1 MVPRFGLASES
12 LLRLSLNT
20 VAADPTSLEVAEGG
34 AWKTITGEWRQLFGS
49 FAREGVSVEHH
60 RFRTDRELDW
70 GRSFHPDSLEI
81 CLNFQGSGRLRAVGQ
96 AEEAAVGVR
105 SAAFYHVP
113 RRAGGPRA
121 LVASRAPAEEHH
133 FVTVELSREFLGQ
146 HLQGATGALLPSV
159 GQLVESG
166 AGPGA
171 FAVAVPMSVPVQN
184 TARALV
190 DPPLTDA
197 ATPARRLWYGA
208 KVLELVALL
217 LFAPAVSPAVD
228 AGELFCDRQ
237 KRLTRDRI
245 EQARALLERD
255 LENPP
260 SLEMLASAVGCGAF
274 HLSRA
279 FSQHVGQ
286 TIPQYLRRV
295 RLERAA
301 RLLREGRGNVSEVAL
316 AVGYQSLSH
325 FSKAFWEQF
334 GCCPGLYGN
343 ARLAEATRRVN
354 RRRPTVRG

>member
-1 MVPRFGLASES
+1 MPAPIS
-12 LLRLSLNT
+12 
-20 VAADPTSLEVAEGG
+20 ADAERG
-34 AWKTITGEWRQLFGS
+34 AWKHIAGEWRQLFGS

-60 RFRTDRELDW
+60 RFRLDRALDW
-70 GRSFHPDSLEI
+70 SRSFHPDSLEI
-81 CLNFQGSGRLRAVGQ
+81 CLNFQGAGRLQVSGDQ
-96 AEEAAVGVR
+96 PPTGVGVR
-105 SAAFYHVP
+105 SVAFYHVP
-113 RRAGGPRA
+113 APGAPRA
-121 LVASRAPAEEHH
+121 LAATREPGEQHH
-133 FVTVELSREFLGQ
+133 FVTVEMSRKFLGR
-146 HLQGATGALLPSV
+146 HLGETTGALWRPV
-159 GQLVESG
+159 GRWLEG
-166 AGPGA
+166 DGPAPTA
-171 FAVAVPMSVPVQN
+171 FAVSAPMSVAVQN

-190 DPPLTDA
+190 DPPLA
-197 ATPARRLWYGA
+197 AAAAPARRLWYGA
-208 KVLELVALL
+208 KVLELASLL
-217 LFAPAVSPAVD
+217 LFAPDEPAAATD
-228 AGELFCDRQ
+228 AGERFCDRQ
-237 KRLTRDRI
+237 KRLTGERI

-260 SLEMLASAVGCGAF
+260 SLEMLAAAVGCGAF

-343 ARLAEATRRVN
+343 PRLAEATRAS
-354 RRRPTVRG
+354 RRRLPG

>member
-1 MVPRFGLASES
+1 MTTLVS
-12 LLRLSLNT
+12 
-20 VAADPTSLEVAEGG
+20 ADAEQG
-34 AWKTITGEWRQLFGS
+34 AWREIAGEWRQLFGS

-60 RFRTDRELDW
+60 RFRTERELNW
-70 GRSFHPDSLEI
+70 SRSFHPDSLEI
-81 CLNFQGSGRLRAVGQ
+81 CLNFEGSGRLHADGQ
-96 AEEAAVGVR
+96 EAAVGVR

-113 RRAGGPRA
+113 RPRGGPRP
-121 LVASRAPAEEHH
+121 LVATRAPAEQHH
-133 FVTVELSREFLGQ
+133 FVTVELSRTFLVR
-146 HLQGATGALLPSV
+146 HLAEVAGALLRPV
-159 GQLVESG
+159 GRLLEADNRS
-166 AGPGA
+166 AA
-171 FAVAVPMSVPVQN
+171 FALAVPMSVAVQN
-184 TARALV
+184 TARALA
-190 DPPLTDA
+190 DPPLTVA
-197 ATPARRLWYGA
+197 AAPARRLWYGA
-208 KVLELVALL
+208 KVLELVSLL
-217 LFAPAVSPAVD
+217 LFAPVDAPPAD

-237 KRLTRDRI
+237 KRLTRERV
-245 EQARALLERD
+245 EHARALLERD

-260 SLEMLASAVGCGAF
+260 SLEMLAGAVGCGAF

-343 ARLAEATRRVN
+343 AKLAEATRAS
-354 RRRPTVRG
+354 RRRLPDARSEP